1 MTHSINHRLLQKWA
15 VFVLGVLL
23 ATAASA
29 SPSNKWRIKCNHKA
43 KEAGVIVLRLTPEG
57 QDAVEVTVNIPK
69 GTRENSAA
77 RMIRKAIKSSA
88 LGERYKIE
96 IDDGED
102 VLIKRRSRQPNID
115 LEILSNTAEGLSIKT
130 HKE

>member
-1 MTHSINHRLLQKWA
+1 MNIESRHRFLHTLVILLLCA
-15 VFVLGVLL
+15 MC
-23 ATAASA
+23 ASTALA
-29 SPSNKWRIKCNHKA
+29 SPSNKWRIKCNHKSDV
-43 KEAGVIVLRLTPEG
+43 AGVISLRLTPEG
-57 QDAVEVTVNIPK
+57 QAAVDVEVAIPNN
-69 GTRENSAA
+69 TSENEAA
-77 RMIRKAIKSSA
+77 RLIRKAIKASA

-115 LEILSNTAEGLSIKT
+115 LEIVANTADGLSVKA

>member
-1 MTHSINHRLLQKWA
+1 MKNLSGHRHVQRWLVFLLGA
-15 VFVLGVLL
+15 LL
-23 ATAASA
+23 ASAAVA

-43 KEAGVIVLRLTPEG
+43 NVAGVVSLRLTPEG
-57 QDAVEVTVNIPK
+57 QAAVDVDVEIPE

-77 RMIRKAIKSSA
+77 RMIRKAIKASS
-88 LGERYKIE
+88 LGERYKVE

-102 VLIKRRSRQPNID
+102 VLIKRRSRQPDID
-115 LEILSNTAEGLSIKT
+115 LEVLGNTAEGLSIKV